1 MRSTSLRSERQGRL
15 NHAQEDWFAGQPDQP
30 DTSCDNNSVAAV
42 SVGDVPLAE
51 VMDAIGVL
59 LTRHE
64 ALRSL
69 TDPTAGPH
77 GRQQVCAA
85 PRTRAELDTVVR
97 TVEAAAA
104 ADAFEELRG
113 TCFDLAREWPV
124 GFLVAHHGGKVR
136 DIGVVADHAALDVA
150 GMNVL
155 RQDLHALLTAPSAAL
170 PGVPEQPLDV
180 VDWEELPEATRYRE
194 RAEDFWRGQARQL
207 TGLLERYGADTTVDS
222 GLHGNGSTYR
232 TVWLSTPD
240 LLADASRASASL
252 RAPLPAVLLTAFGLA
267 LSQASGCPVS
277 GPLALT
283 GNRRTKQARLSAD
296 KRFMQGPVV
305 VHADDDAALGRLV
318 ANCAFQLMCAS
329 TLSHIGKDRADALWS
344 GALPPG
350 IAPELAGAFFNY
362 VDETVM
368 EAVPSSGRLPG
379 SGLVG
384 DWVPLDAFAP
394 DVRLRRGPDLMLLVV
409 EGRDRMRLGLK
420 YREDH
425 PAADLGEGFLRSL
438 AALVRFM
445 GGSPEGAEA
454 RVGDALAARP

>member
-1 MRSTSLRSERQGRL
+1 MSGTSPRSEREGRL
-15 NHAQEDWFAGQPDQP
+15 NHAQEDWFAGQPEQP

-42 SVGDVPLAE
+42 RVDDVPLAE

-69 TDPTAGPH
+69 IDPAAGPH
-77 GRQQVCAA
+77 GRQRVCAA
-85 PRTRAELDTVVR
+85 PRTQAELHTVVR
-97 TVEAAAA
+97 TAEAASAP
-104 ADAFEELRG
+104 DAFAELRG
-113 TCFDLAREWPV
+113 TCFDLAREWPI

-136 DIGVVADHAALDVA
+136 DIGVVADHAALDVG

-155 RQDLHALLTAPSAAL
+155 RQDLHALLTSPKAAL
-170 PGVPEQPLDV
+170 SGVPEQPLDV
-180 VDWEELPEATRYRE
+180 VGWEELPEATRYRE
-194 RAEDFWRGQARQL
+194 RAEGFWRGQSQRL
-207 TGLLERYGADTTVDS
+207 TDLLERSGADTAADS

-240 LLADASRASASL
+240 LLDSASRASATL

-267 LSQASGCPVS
+267 LSRASGCPVS
-277 GPLALT
+277 SPLALSA
-283 GNRRTKQARLSAD
+283 NRRTKEARLSAD

-305 VHADDDAALGRLV
+305 VHADDDSVLSRLV
-318 ANCAFQLMCAS
+318 ADCAFQLMCTS
-329 TLSHIGKDRADALWS
+329 TLSHIRKDRADALWS
-344 GALPPG
+344 AALPPG

-362 VDETVM
+362 VDETVL

-394 DVRLRRGPDLMLLVV
+394 DARLGRGPDLMLLAV
-409 EGRDRMRLGLK
+409 EGRTRMRLGLK

-425 PAADLGEGFLRSL
+425 PAADLGEGFLRGL
-438 AALVRFM
+438 AGLVRFM
-445 GGSPEGAEA
+445 GGSPERAEA